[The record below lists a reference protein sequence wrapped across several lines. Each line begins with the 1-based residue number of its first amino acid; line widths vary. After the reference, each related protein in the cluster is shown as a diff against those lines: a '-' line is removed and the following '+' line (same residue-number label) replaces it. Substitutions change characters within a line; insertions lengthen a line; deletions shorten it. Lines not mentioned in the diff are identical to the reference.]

1 MLKKLLI
8 GVMCLCMLVIMFVV
22 YSFYA
27 PMTMAGNKT
36 YEDEY
41 YYNDIKHAES
51 DMAEQEPLYD
61 TLKNDV
67 PYDISLENN
76 GFDTKTQ
83 KNGTPEEIYSLK
95 GFNENIPKSLA
106 KNKERDMMN
115 TKSHR
120 VLITRDYPLPMDY
133 VPDDLVVPDILFSI
147 NYYDE
152 KKLMRKKAAEALEEM
167 FNASEAEGL
176 SITAISG
183 YRSYSRQNQIYRQN
197 LITAGSEH
205 TGLYSAKPGCS
216 EHQSGL
222 SIDVSSPSA
231 DYRLEEDFADTPEG
245 KWLAENSYKY
255 GYIIRYPKDKS
266 NITGYAYEPWHIRFV
281 GKKLAA
287 CLFKNDITLEEYYGY
302 TPGSDITAADD
313 YGSSIDVEDSS
324 YYTDN
329 EDE

>member
-1 MLKKLLI
+1 MFKKFLI
-8 GVMCLCMLVIMFVV
+8 GVICLCLLIIMFVV

-27 PMTMAGNKT
+27 PVTMAGNKT

-41 YYNDIKHAES
+41 YYNDINSAENS
-51 DMAEQEPLYD
+51 MVNKEPLYD

-67 PYDISLENN
+67 PYDMSLENYN
-76 GFDTKTQ
+76 LSTDAQTGKTL
-83 KNGTPEEIYSLK
+83 EEIYKLK
-95 GFNENIPKSLA
+95 GFNENIPKGLA

-133 VPDDLVVPDILFSI
+133 TPDDLIVPDILFTI
-147 NYYDE
+147 NHYDE
-152 KKLMRKKAAEALEEM
+152 KKLMRQKAAQALEKM
-167 FNASEAEGL
+167 FADSEAEGL

-183 YRSYSRQNQIYRQN
+183 YRSYSRQNQIYQQN
-197 LITAGSEH
+197 LVSSGEEH

-222 SIDVSSPSA
+222 SMDVSSPSA

-245 KWLAENSYKY
+245 KWLDENCYKY
-255 GYIIRYPKDKS
+255 GFIIRYPKDKS
-266 NITGYAYEPWHIRFV
+266 EITGYAYEPWHIRFV
-281 GKKLAA
+281 GKKLAKY
-287 CLFKNDITLEEYYGY
+287 LYKNNITLEEYYGY
-302 TPGSDITAADD
+302 TPGNEITGSDG
-313 YGSSIDVEDSS
+313 YGNSIDVEDSS

-329 EDE
+329 EN